1 MSPGKATSRRMVW
14 HLAICRECSRPN
26 TILTRARMIFAQR
39 FTFVR
44 FPEPHLTRSCTP
56 FNQQRSPPRFL
67 TAAAC
72 GSLKPPPTGRLRRA
86 YLHLPYSMTLS
97 HRPDTMAYITA
108 SVDQELL
115 LRNEC
120 LAAENRILRAK
131 RNRRLRFSDAEQAT
145 AAKLA
150 SDEAVGH

>member
-115 LRNEC
+115 LRNEY
-120 LAAENRILRAK
+120 LAAENRILRAR
-131 RNRRLRFSDAEQAT
+131 RNRRLRVSDAEQAT
-145 AAKLA
+145 PAKLA
-150 SDEAVGH
+150 FDEAVGH